1 MFADPF
7 HLRNKIINHPVRFRV
22 AGIETHQ
29 LAIRNQ
35 VQARE
40 FLRLQHGHHRV
51 AQHQPRCIAHQPRRH
66 WITAHNRCLD
76 SRIHAVSSRPAKG
89 DGASKLHAPD
99 EADDTPDDLV
109 VAAPAFARLIATLI
123 VNSLDT
129 VDVPLG
135 LPAAGAPYKMRANI
149 GQLDCH
155 ACPRMYTALAI
166 DALALAGRF
175 ALCAARPIPE
185 DHMAI
190 VAAKSTLASVI
201 QEYGRP
207 DIHIG
212 VGEDESPYVPFKENV
227 FIRHLAFDVRTNSF
241 ANILWV
247 KKGGMLGRHR
257 HRGPI
262 SACTLEGSWR
272 YLEYDWVAR
281 PGSYVRENPGVIHT
295 LISDDPNGMKTIF
308 FLNGSLEFYDDN
320 DVLLDT
326 LDVFWF
332 IDHSLNHCRAH
343 NLKINE
349 KLWI

>member
-1 MFADPF
+1 
-7 HLRNKIINHPVRFRV
+7 
-22 AGIETHQ
+22 
-29 LAIRNQ
+29 
-35 VQARE
+35 
-40 FLRLQHGHHRV
+40 
-51 AQHQPRCIAHQPRRH
+51 
-66 WITAHNRCLD
+66 
-76 SRIHAVSSRPAKG
+76 
-89 DGASKLHAPD
+89 
-99 EADDTPDDLV
+99 
-109 VAAPAFARLIATLI
+109 
-123 VNSLDT
+123 
-129 VDVPLG
+129 
-135 LPAAGAPYKMRANI
+135 MRANI

-155 ACPRMYTALAI
+155 ARPRMYTALAI
-166 DALALAGRF
+166 GARALAGRF
-175 ALCAARPIPE
+175 ALRGTRPIPE

-212 VGEDESPYVPFKENV
+212 AGEDESPYVPFKENV

-295 LISDDPNGMKTIF
+295 LLSDDPNGMKTIF

-332 IDHSLNHCRAH
+332 IDHYLNHCRAH

-349 KLWI
+349 KLWV

>member
-1 MFADPF
+1 
-7 HLRNKIINHPVRFRV
+7 
-22 AGIETHQ
+22 
-29 LAIRNQ
+29 
-35 VQARE
+35 
-40 FLRLQHGHHRV
+40 
-51 AQHQPRCIAHQPRRH
+51 
-66 WITAHNRCLD
+66 
-76 SRIHAVSSRPAKG
+76 
-89 DGASKLHAPD
+89 
-99 EADDTPDDLV
+99 
-109 VAAPAFARLIATLI
+109 
-123 VNSLDT
+123 VNSLST
-129 VDVPLG
+129 SLG
-135 LPAAGAPYKMRANI
+135 PPDAGAARKNRANI
-149 GQLDCH
+149 GQLDCR
-155 ACPRMYTALAI
+155 ASARMYTGPAI
-166 DALALAGRF
+166 GAHAGSASFPR
-175 ALCAARPIPE
+175 CAQPIPE
-185 DHMAI
+185 ERMAI
-190 VAAKSTLASVI
+190 VDTKSSLASVI

-212 VGEDESPYVPFKENV
+212 AGEDESPYVPFKENV

-295 LISDDPNGMKTIF
+295 LVSDDPNGMKTIF

-332 IDHSLNHCRAH
+332 IDHYLSHCRAH
-343 NLKINE
+343 GLKINE

>member
-1 MFADPF
+1 
-7 HLRNKIINHPVRFRV
+7 
-22 AGIETHQ
+22 
-29 LAIRNQ
+29 
-35 VQARE
+35 
-40 FLRLQHGHHRV
+40 
-51 AQHQPRCIAHQPRRH
+51 
-66 WITAHNRCLD
+66 
-76 SRIHAVSSRPAKG
+76 
-89 DGASKLHAPD
+89 
-99 EADDTPDDLV
+99 
-109 VAAPAFARLIATLI
+109 
-123 VNSLDT
+123 
-129 VDVPLG
+129 
-135 LPAAGAPYKMRANI
+135 
-149 GQLDCH
+149 
-155 ACPRMYTALAI
+155 
-166 DALALAGRF
+166 
-175 ALCAARPIPE
+175 
-185 DHMAI
+185 MAI
-190 VAAKSTLASVI
+190 VDANSSLASVI
-201 QEYGRP
+201 QQYGRP

-212 VGEDESPYVPFKENV
+212 ASEDESPYVPFKENV

-295 LISDDPNGMKTIF
+295 LVSDDPNGMKTIF

-332 IDHSLNHCRAH
+332 IDHYLSHCRAH
-343 NLKINE
+343 GLKINE

>member
-1 MFADPF
+1 LLGVP
-7 HLRNKIINHPVRFRV
+7 
-22 AGIETHQ
+22 
-29 LAIRNQ
+29 
-35 VQARE
+35 
-40 FLRLQHGHHRV
+40 
-51 AQHQPRCIAHQPRRH
+51 
-66 WITAHNRCLD
+66 
-76 SRIHAVSSRPAKG
+76 
-89 DGASKLHAPD
+89 
-99 EADDTPDDLV
+99 TPS
-109 VAAPAFARLIATLI
+109 ATRK
-123 VNSLDT
+123 N
-129 VDVPLG
+129 
-135 LPAAGAPYKMRANI
+135 RANI
-149 GQLDCH
+149 GQLDCR
-155 ACPRMYTALAI
+155 ARAQMYTEPANGAC
-166 DALALAGRF
+166 ARF
-175 ALCAARPIPE
+175 SQFVMRASPSPE
-185 DHMAI
+185 AYMAI
-190 VAAKSTLASVI
+190 VDAKSSLASVI
-201 QEYGRP
+201 QEFGRP

-212 VGEDESPYVPFKENV
+212 ASEDESPYVPFKENV

-295 LISDDPNGMKTIF
+295 LVSDDPNGMKTIF

-332 IDHSLNHCRAH
+332 IDHYLNHCRAH
-343 NLKINE
+343 GLKINE